1 MNIYKEGS
9 RTQLRVSTSQGL
21 LSVEQ
26 LWDLNLNKLST
37 IIKSVKKLI
46 KTDNDDDLSFLD
58 ETKTIDRKMELTFE
72 VLKDIYT
79 TKKSELDA
87 ERKSVS
93 DKEHN
98 EAILKL
104 IKSKQDQELSNKSV
118 DELMSMLK

>member
-1 MNIYKEGS
+1 MNIYKEAS

>member
-1 MNIYKEGS
+1 MNIYKEAS

-37 IIKSVKKLI
+37 LIKSVKKLI

>member
-1 MNIYKEGS
+1 MNIYKEAS

-79 TKKSELDA
+79 TKKFELDA